1 MCIEPPLPIKHSDF
15 RKKQYD
21 EDEDENENDND
32 NDNDK
37 KIQSHSGVDMATI
50 SLKN

>member
-21 EDEDENENDND
+21 EDENDND